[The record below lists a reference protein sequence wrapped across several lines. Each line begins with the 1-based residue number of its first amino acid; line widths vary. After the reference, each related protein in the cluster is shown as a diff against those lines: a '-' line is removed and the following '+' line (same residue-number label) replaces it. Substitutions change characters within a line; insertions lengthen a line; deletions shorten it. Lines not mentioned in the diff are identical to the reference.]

1 MAPAPSSR
9 GFGRGRR
16 DHDGL
21 IYRDGGPDF
30 KIPVGEVMVNPG
42 GHRTEQVL
50 KQRSLSR
57 PPKPYLRVRNG
68 PSFVAGCAT
77 VEEVAQL
84 VDLATL
90 IPEQR

>member
-1 MAPAPSSR
+1 ME
-9 GFGRGRR
+9 
-16 DHDGL
+16 H
-21 IYRDGGPDF
+21 
-30 KIPVGEVMVNPG
+30 
-42 GHRTEQVL
+42 VL
-50 KQRSLSR
+50 VQRSLSR

-90 IPEQR
+90 VPEQR